1 MKIIIKTKN
10 IELTKALQD
19 LVEEKIGG
27 LKKFII
33 TLEEEPVVGKNLIEA
48 FVEVEKETEHHKKGK
63 IFKAVAK
70 ITLKGKNLIAQAR
83 SESINSAIVK
93 LKDELQQEIKKYKLK
108 KADVRIRKQRKV
120 NEEENRIE

>member
-19 LVEEKIGG
+19 FIEEKIGG

-33 TLEEEPVVGKNLIEA
+33 TLEEKPAVGKTPVEA
-48 FVEVEKETEHHKKGK
+48 LVEVEKETEHHKKGK

-83 SESINSAIVK
+83 SENINSAIVK
-93 LKDELQQEIKKYKLK
+93 LKDQIQKEIKKYKLK
-108 KADVRIRKQRKV
+108 KMDARIRKQRKI
-120 NEEENRIE
+120 NEKEVVV